1 MTGVF
6 QRHREGARG
15 SAGWGWLS
23 GVELRGLARFASC
36 DAEHVAVRRAYV
48 RHDYAFTP
56 LSASILASWLASP
69 SPHTPPLPLLQLPSL
84 SLHRHQPLALFLT
97 SISPTFISTHPR
109 PEPPIPSAPET
120 FPDFFSDSL
129 GVSDRAGFNNGTPYN
144 LRDSVTN
151 MSRCVQI
158 GTLLGVD
165 ARKVNS
171 GGCEGFCFVIRILSI
186 SVLRVQR

>member
-1 MTGVF
+1 MRSTSPSDERTCDTTTLL
-6 QRHREGARG
+6 RH
-15 SAGWGWLS
+15 SL
-23 GVELRGLARFASC
+23 
-36 DAEHVAVRRAYV
+36 
-48 RHDYAFTP
+48 P
-56 LSASILASWLASP
+56 LSLPPDS
-69 SPHTPPLPLLQLPSL
+69 PLPLLILHLCLCSSFQVSPCTATSPLRFFLPLFRLL
-84 SLHRHQPLALFLT
+84 SSRPTPALNHR
-97 SISPTFISTHPR
+97 S
-109 PEPPIPSAPET
+109 IPSAPET